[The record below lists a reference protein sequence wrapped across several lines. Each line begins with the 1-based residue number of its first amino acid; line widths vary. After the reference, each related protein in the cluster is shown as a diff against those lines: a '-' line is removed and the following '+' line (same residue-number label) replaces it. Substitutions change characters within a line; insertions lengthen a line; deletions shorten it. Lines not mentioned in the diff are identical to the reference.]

1 MGQSMKIKRDDQVV
15 VLTGKYKGKKG
26 SVLKA
31 FPKEQKVVV
40 SGVNVAKRH
49 QKPGQD
55 GVGGIVEKELPI
67 HVSNVGIIDPKEDK
81 ASRVGYK
88 IEKDGT
94 KLRVSRR
101 SGELL
106 D

>member
-1 MGQSMKIKRDDQVV
+1 MGQAMKIKKDDQVI

-26 SVLKA
+26 TVTKA
-31 FPKEQKVVV
+31 FPRDQKVIV

-49 QKPGQD
+49 QKPGAE
-55 GVGGIVEKELPI
+55 GAGGIVEKELPI
-67 HVSNVGIIDPKEDK
+67 HVSNVAAIDPKEDK
-81 ASRVGYK
+81 ACRVGYK

-94 KLRVSRR
+94 KARISRR
-101 SGELL
+101 SGEQL